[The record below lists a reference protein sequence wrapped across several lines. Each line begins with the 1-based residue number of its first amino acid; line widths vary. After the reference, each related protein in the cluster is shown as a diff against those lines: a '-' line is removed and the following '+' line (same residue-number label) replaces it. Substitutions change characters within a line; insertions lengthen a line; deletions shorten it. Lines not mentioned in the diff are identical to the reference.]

1 MKKERSKIKMKNKL
15 LVFIGIITLS
25 LSFLLVAP
33 KTKALTLYDDYN
45 AMVVGW
51 ENNDKVWL
59 TFFDMDGT
67 FTQLVDINNILD
79 NTGTYLPILFGY
91 ENKVGIKLKLIIIST
106 TPYVF
111 HGEIVVEQSD

>member
-51 ENNDKVWL
+51 DDSDSVYIL
-59 TFFDMDGT
+59 FFDEDVNYT
-67 FTQLVDINNILD
+67 YTQLLDKSQILD
-79 NTGTYLPILFGY
+79 NTGTYELLEGY
-91 ENKVGIKLKLIIIST
+91 EFEVGIKLKLTIP
-106 TPYVF
+106 TPPSVF
-111 HGEIVVEQSD
+111 YLGEIVV